1 MNSNNNIFN
10 KKEVENKLKNFKEGQ
25 DYSIVPT
32 DEPNVKTYNFHNDKL
47 RSAFRGDKVPVRV
60 TQEAYDGQDYTY
72 RGHFEEG
79 KDYRYT
85 RSIFAGRQE
94 GISEHSK
101 VEVYGEEMRLIEEN
115 GGKGSEYLRQKYG
128 ENYFISPDRN
138 KIIESIKQSI
148 NEYETKIQF
157 DKAKE
162 YYGVYSL
169 DRSGQEVY
177 CSSDCAEK
185 YKSDPYGIIE
195 YLPQTYLGKDDNNH
209 SDLRQENQAL
219 RQQLSEVQK
228 QLAKVLKELKKLKK
242 EVKGEESE
250 KLSQQIVQN
259 ERLMQESK
267 HVSVAEVQEQV
278 NKSQALMKEL
288 KNVSS
293 TNNNKE
299 GSMVPYVIGG
309 SYPEEKKTN
318 SDSRSSGERTGNS
331 PNQSMFVDW
340 GCRKMH
346 SELQKLLIEEVVGKP
361 GHRNGRKTPWRA
373 EPVLVEMISDDL
385 WLELKLLSNLE
396 IAGSP
401 RYSCRTSARVKIV
414 GVEH

>member
-1 MNSNNNIFN
+1 MPR
-10 KKEVENKLKNFKEGQ
+10 KQCQECKEIKNMSELSAKLEICQSCRTCENCSRVINDGTLYYTLDESYKEKLTRCHFCLSKGDRHRQLRHYDLDRLLREARQVENKLKNFKEGQ

-101 VEVYGEEMRLIEEN
+101 VEVYGEGGKFNSGKMLKKMRLIEEN

-309 SYPEEKKTN
+309 S
-318 SDSRSSGERTGNS
+318 
-331 PNQSMFVDW
+331 
-340 GCRKMH
+340 
-346 SELQKLLIEEVVGKP
+346 
-361 GHRNGRKTPWRA
+361 
-373 EPVLVEMISDDL
+373 
-385 WLELKLLSNLE
+385 
-396 IAGSP
+396 
-401 RYSCRTSARVKIV
+401 
-414 GVEH
+414 